1 MTKRNAWSLELIH
14 EWSTAQKAA
23 YNREYYRKNK
33 DRWKDGYSKVGVV
46 TPREKW
52 QLDVARRRHELGD
65 NSDLHDRAAE
75 RYYAAQYGRENAGEL
90 MRRENELAK
99 SKRRIAGYYHDKGAR
114 DQSRKYEDE
123 AKVHESNASSY
134 ADQVKDHMKRERA
147 AEGDMMMYNQIGNL
161 KNYNTGR
168 APQATMKTQSKT
180 KLAINRVKRSAT
192 KAAEVIGSKAHSA
205 GKAFIDNWKA
215 GWG

>member
-1 MTKRNAWSLELIH
+1 MKEEFKVARINAWSLELIH
-14 EWSTAQKAA
+14 EWSKAQKAA

-33 DRWKDGYSKVGVV
+33 DRWKDGYSKVGV
-46 TPREKW
+46 
-52 QLDVARRRHELGD
+52 ARQRHELGD
-65 NSDLHDRAAE
+65 NSDLYDRAAE
-75 RYYAAQYGRENAGEL
+75 RYFAAQYGRENAGEL

-99 SKRRIAGYYHDKGAR
+99 SKRRIAGYYHDKGAI
-114 DQSRKYEDE
+114 DQSRKYGDE

-168 APQATMKTQSKT
+168 APQAAMKSQSKAQLT
-180 KLAINRVKRSAT
+180 VNRIKRSAT
-192 KAAEVIGSKAHSA
+192 KAAKVIGSKAHSA
-205 GKAFIDNWKA
+205 GKAFVDNWKA